1 MAPVQL
7 LVETTSMTKYELKCL
22 FFALGFFI
30 RMELPKKVAEI
41 ETVLCRFHRY
51 LRVAGKKDGT
61 FLLNII
67 RKIKELN

>member
-1 MAPVQL
+1 
-7 LVETTSMTKYELKCL
+7 
-22 FFALGFFI
+22 
-30 RMELPKKVAEI
+30 MELPKKVAEI

-67 RKIKELN
+67 RKIKELNYREPESDACLINNILTLF